1 MDHAW
6 VTKATLFSMD
16 HAWVTKATL
25 LSMDRAW
32 VTKATL
38 LSMDRAWVT
47 QQRCSLWI
55 AALGIDAE
63 STNCFNGKILFYLG
77 FQFVD

>member
-1 MDHAW
+1 SNAALYGSR
-6 VTKATLFSMD
+6 VGNS
-16 HAWVTKATL
+16 
-25 LSMDRAW
+25 
-32 VTKATL
+32 ATL